1 MTFLDQEG
9 DQIAL
14 ACEQDLSIMENLVG
28 EKAYVKVT
36 VFGERKQD
44 KQEVV
49 TKTIK
54 KEESFPKV
62 EEEVKPRHPAVE
74 YIEKLQA
81 EAETKK
87 KEEEVQKRHPAVLV
101 I

>member
-14 ACEQDLSIMENLVG
+14 ACDQDLSIMENLVG
-28 EKAYVKVT
+28 EKPYVKVT
-36 VFGERKQD
+36 IFGERKEE

-49 TKTIK
+49 TKTTK
-54 KEESFPKV
+54 KEESSHKV

-81 EAETKK
+81 EAE
-87 KEEEVQKRHPAVLV
+87 EVQKRHPAVQV